1 MAIIIHLIGE
11 TELKIQAEL
20 HEVIIVIAI
29 NLIGAIN
36 ENHSLDIFC
45 VRFSLSD
52 QLFVNNFVFLIENQS
67 EL

>member
-1 MAIIIHLIGE
+1 MEIIIHLIGE

-45 VRFSLSD
+45 VRFSLSN
-52 QLFVNNFVFLIENQS
+52 QLFVD
-67 EL
+67 